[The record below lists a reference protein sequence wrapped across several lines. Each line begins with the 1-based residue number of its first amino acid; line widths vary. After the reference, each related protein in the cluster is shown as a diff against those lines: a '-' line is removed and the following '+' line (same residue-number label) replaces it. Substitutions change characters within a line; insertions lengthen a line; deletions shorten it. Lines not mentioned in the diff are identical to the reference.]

1 MPSLGPGRGRVRRAI
16 DEPCVAYAASAL
28 PRDRRRCRRKEP
40 RQAAPSWPM
49 GRKEREGMERRG
61 GMEPRARPG
70 RAPRGLAPLDEDG
83 RSQELSLGVSAPL
96 EGKRAAPSSRLPA
109 PGSQLPAP
117 SSQLPAPGSQLP
129 APSSQLAAPSSRL
142 PAPSSQLPAP
152 SSQLPA
158 RGSRHPVKRCHP
170 DSALQLDRGGLS
182 HPADLDRP
190 PPRPHQKQCPAIPIP
205 CLEMPS
211 S

>member
-129 APSSQLAAPSSRL
+129 APSSQLAAPSS
-142 PAPSSQLPAP
+142 QLPAP
-152 SSQLPA
+152 SSRVAAPCQEVSPRFRATARQRRAEPPCGPGPPPPPDLTRNNARRSPSPAWRCPPA
-158 RGSRHPVKRCHP
+158 RTPG
-170 DSALQLDRGGLS
+170 AQ
-182 HPADLDRP
+182 
-190 PPRPHQKQCPAIPIP
+190 
-205 CLEMPS
+205 
-211 S
+211 